1 MRRAETLK
9 ITVSVPSAFES
20 RPVESTCAKTPSL
33 SGVRQ
38 ARSPQDRVRPIAQPR
53 STGTRRAHIRQLARR
68 AWPSEISG
76 ATGLCRSNCHFE
88 IFHSVSFR
96 WSSLLDLSKGYTE
109 RMSQGD
115 LVVVQSYGTEAE
127 AEVAKSVL
135 ESSGIDAMIQ
145 ADTAGRMR
153 EHLAWSGLGHR
164 VLVREEDAAAARSLL
179 ALPQNDELVLLQKYA
194 TETKVDILQGALLSA
209 GIFAT
214 VRDDGTYYQLLVN
227 KEDSATARKVLET
240 LSEARRP

>member
-1 MRRAETLK
+1 
-9 ITVSVPSAFES
+9 
-20 RPVESTCAKTPSL
+20 
-33 SGVRQ
+33 
-38 ARSPQDRVRPIAQPR
+38 
-53 STGTRRAHIRQLARR
+53 
-68 AWPSEISG
+68 
-76 ATGLCRSNCHFE
+76 
-88 IFHSVSFR
+88 
-96 WSSLLDLSKGYTE
+96 
-109 RMSQGD
+109 MSQTD
-115 LVVVQSYGTEAE
+115 LVVVQSYGTEGE
-127 AEVAKSVL
+127 AEVAKGLL

-194 TETKVDILQGALLSA
+194 MQTQVDIAQGALLSA

-227 KEDSATARKVLET
+227 KENAATARKVLET
-240 LSEARRP
+240 LSEAQP

>member
-1 MRRAETLK
+1 
-9 ITVSVPSAFES
+9 
-20 RPVESTCAKTPSL
+20 
-33 SGVRQ
+33 
-38 ARSPQDRVRPIAQPR
+38 
-53 STGTRRAHIRQLARR
+53 
-68 AWPSEISG
+68 
-76 ATGLCRSNCHFE
+76 
-88 IFHSVSFR
+88 
-96 WSSLLDLSKGYTE
+96 
-109 RMSQGD
+109 MSQSD
-115 LVVVQSYGTEAE
+115 LVVVQSYGTEGE
-127 AEVAKSVL
+127 AEVAKGVL

-194 TETKVDILQGALLSA
+194 TETQVDILQGALLSA

-227 KEDSATARKVLET
+227 KEGCSDSAQSA
-240 LSEARRP
+240 